1 MRQGLILL
9 APDPAVRH
17 EDLGCFGICEA
28 GEDPS
33 VRRHH
38 LLIMRLFREAAEENA
53 GRPLYIPELC
63 SAIGVPERTVAT
75 RYGFW
80 QFGRAGECSAPSPI
94 PLRTLLP
101 IESQQSEAG
110 CCRGDVRRRRV
121 AGGAGG
127 AIGYLFCDTRFTQ
140 TAFSPGQR

>member
-17 EDLGCFGICEA
+17 DDLECFGICEV
-28 GEDPS
+28 GEDTS

-63 SAIGVPERTVAT
+63 SAIGVPELTLRVCCQEQL
-75 RYGFW
+75 GM
-80 QFGRAGECSAPSPI
+80 SPKRRLI
-94 PLRTLLP
+94 LRRMHL
-101 IESQQSEAG
+101 A
-110 CCRGDVRRRRV
+110 
-121 AGGAGG
+121 
-127 AIGYLFCDTRFTQ
+127 
-140 TAFSPGQR
+140 